1 MRHYE
6 VVFMVHPDQS
16 EQVGG
21 MIERYTKM
29 IKDAGG
35 AIHRLEDWGRRQ
47 LAYPINK
54 IHKAHYVLMNIE
66 CAQDVLDELS
76 SIFRY
81 NDAIIRNLVIRRD
94 EAVTEMSPIQKSEN
108 ENRERKARATQ
119 RMQAEAEADSDDD
132 SDDIDNES
140 DESETEETD
149 A

>member
-6 VVFMVHPDQS
+6 IVFMVHPDQS

-21 MIERYTKM
+21 MVERYTKM

-66 CAQDVLDELS
+66 CGQEVLDELT

-81 NDAIIRNLVIRRD
+81 NDAIIRNMVIRRD
-94 EAVTEMSPIQKSEN
+94 DAISELSPIQKAEN

-119 RMQAEAEADSDDD
+119 RMQAEAEAEGDDADDEDESDD
-132 SDDIDNES
+132 SD
-140 DESETEETD
+140 